1 MRAVIF
7 ERYGPPEVLRVGD
20 VERPVP
26 NEQEVL
32 VKVHASTVTRG
43 EAMSVRS
50 DELRITR
57 LLTGIRRPRK
67 TIFGSEFAGR
77 VEKVG
82 SKTSEFKVGDDV
94 FGFRS
99 GALAEYV
106 AVPETGVIDRKPS
119 GLSFEEAAA
128 IPDGSLLA
136 LSCLRQANPKGKRVL
151 VYGAAGSVGSSAI
164 QLLAHYFE
172 ADVTAVCDTKDVELV
187 RSLGASEVIDR
198 FNKDFTKSGA
208 TYDVIFDAVGKQSFR
223 DQAAPALR
231 RGCSERLPAGD
242 SGDVQHPGL
251 QGLRGCR
258 RSLDPAGLYLT
269 MDLGFMYHVPLLA
282 IVTKILGNE
291 RAKLGVGRYRKADL
305 GVVREL
311 IENGEFR
318 AVIDRQY
325 TLNEIVAATEYVE
338 SGQKT
343 GSVVLT
349 IP

>member
-99 GALAEYV
+99 DALAEYV

-223 DQAAPALR
+223 
-231 RGCSERLPAGD
+231 
-242 SGDVQHPGL
+242 
-251 QGLRGCR
+251 GCR

-282 IVTKILGNE
+282 IVTKILGNK